1 MWGSGGGWND
11 ATANAYPDDVQIDF
25 NGSKTIDRVVVYTL
39 QDNYSSPMEPTDTL
53 TFSAYGVTAF
63 TVEGWNGSG
72 WTVLGSVSN
81 NNLVKRT
88 VTFAPYSTN
97 AIRIRVTQ
105 GLAQFPRLVEV
116 EAWSV
121 PEP

>member
-1 MWGSGGGWND
+1 
-11 ATANAYPDDVQIDF
+11 
-25 NGSKTIDRVVVYTL
+25 
-39 QDNYSSPMEPTDTL
+39 MEPTDTL

-105 GLAQFPRLVEV
+105 ALAQFSRLVEV

>member
-1 MWGSGGGWND
+1 
-11 ATANAYPDDVQIDF
+11 
-25 NGSKTIDRVVVYTL
+25 
-39 QDNYSSPMEPTDTL
+39 
-53 TFSAYGVTAF
+53 
-63 TVEGWNGSG
+63 
-72 WTVLGSVSN
+72 VLGSVSN

-105 GLAQFPRLVEV
+105 ALAQFSRLVEV

-121 PEP
+121 TEP